1 MLKFS
6 GDGSSQAIA
15 LPGLAGVKGDLR
27 VSDSSSTA
35 YVLEVANASSARPLL
50 RSYTLRG
57 GPLSTSAVADAAAA
71 QIRLS
76 GGTAYVSEYPSSE
89 WAPVLQ
95 ANGTVP
101 VDSSTQF
108 ARAIPGSPSA
118 AGNMLVL
125 ASGNDV
131 RIGTYTPSGSTYRL
145 LAFRIASATPV
156 ADVQLAQTLPSGRV
170 LVVFSV
176 YTDTDHEYEAVV
188 VDPSGALVDQ
198 FSLPAFDWAQSMP
211 LSRFRLVGSSLYEL
225 GTTDQGAFVDRYD
238 LEVN

>member
-1 MLKFS
+1 L
-6 GDGSSQAIA
+6 Q
-15 LPGLAGVKGDLR
+15 
-27 VSDSSSTA
+27 
-35 YVLEVANASSARPLL
+35 
-50 RSYTLRG
+50 G
-57 GPLSTSAVADAAAA
+57 GPLSAATVADAAAA

-76 GGTAYVSEYPSSE
+76 GSTAYVSEYPSSV

-101 VDSSTQF
+101 VDSTTQF
-108 ARAIPGSPSA
+108 ARALPGSPSQ
-118 AGNMLVL
+118 AGNLVML
-125 ASGNDV
+125 AGGHDV
-131 RIGTYTPSGSTYRL
+131 RIGTYAPIGSTYRL
-145 LAFRIASATPV
+145 SSFRITSTTPV

-176 YTDTDHEYEAVV
+176 YSDTDHEYEAVV
-188 VDPSGALVDQ
+188 VDPSGALVNQ

-238 LEVN
+238 LEVS